1 MEDHSFFS
9 ILSYLPFDSHYACL
23 KFLCKV
29 GNGSSVVCPLSHPF
43 FRFGFKHFLLCDAH
57 QVGLPPLL
65 ALGLS
70 HYIYGQPLD
79 PMGIH
84 FFHCAHSGER
94 TVSHDATWDAFASIM
109 KDVCFHVAC
118 EQTHILLPVTF

>member
-1 MEDHSFFS
+1 MGVWLFAHLVILFFDLALN
-9 ILSYLPFDSHYACL
+9 IFSYVMHTKLG
-23 KFLCKV
+23 FL
-29 GNGSSVVCPLSHPF
+29 H
-43 FRFGFKHFLLCDAH
+43 
-57 QVGLPPLL
+57 LL

-70 HYIYGQPLD
+70 HYIYGQLLD